1 MGVPTYQPIANITL
15 GSATASVTFSGITQ
29 QYRDLILVWNG
40 KMVSSGDAVRVFLN
54 GDTASNYSSVWMQG
68 SGSTTNS
75 GSESTGGFRVGGAAV
90 GLTTTGSDTILFNLM
105 DYSATDKHKTAITR
119 YSGSDTE
126 VVALAGRWANTATV
140 TTVRISGV
148 VGNFAAGT
156 SVALYGVLA

>member
-1 MGVPTYQPIANITL
+1 MPTSTFTPLANLTL
-15 GSATASVTFSGITQ
+15 GSSAASVTFSSISGS
-29 QYRDLILVWNG
+29 YRDLILVWNG

-54 GDTASNYSSVWMQG
+54 TDTGSNYSSVWMQG

-119 YSGSDTE
+119 YSGADTE
-126 VVALAGRWANTATV
+126 VVALAGRWANTAAV

-156 SVALYGVLA
+156 SVALYGVAA